1 MIVREGLRLIVESE
15 SGMEVVGEAEDGA
28 RAVELAGELHP
39 HVVLM
44 DVRMPRLG
52 GVEAVRRIR
61 RHMAGVEIVILTM
74 YDEDDVMIDALRAGA
89 RGYLLKD
96 TDRETLLNTI
106 RAAARGEALMGAEA
120 FDRLV
125 AGVTDRPSDRAAD
138 RPADAGHVTR
148 SAAAEG
154 GRPALTGRELQILEA
169 VTQGERTRQIAAR
182 FDIAERTVK
191 AHLASIYGK
200 LEVDSRAGAV
210 AKAIRRGLVPEE

>member
-1 MIVREGLRLIVESE
+1 
-15 SGMEVVGEAEDGA
+15 
-28 RAVELAGELHP
+28 
-39 HVVLM
+39 
-44 DVRMPRLG
+44 
-52 GVEAVRRIR
+52 
-61 RHMAGVEIVILTM
+61 
-74 YDEDDVMIDALRAGA
+74 
-89 RGYLLKD
+89 
-96 TDRETLLNTI
+96 
-106 RAAARGEALMGAEA
+106 MGADA

-125 AGVTDRPSDRAAD
+125 AGVAD
-138 RPADAGHVTR
+138 RPADAGQATR
-148 SAAAEG
+148 SATAEG